1 MPRNLF
7 PDPKRLY
14 CCSNEDPPVTMKN
27 LTVIAAFVIFCFYG
41 VEDANCRAKRAI
53 LDDFEWLPAFEA
65 AMLVDN
71 PPISSKVQRNP
82 QSFFNLDDGDRSETL
97 EIELDNAENRRH
109 HRKNKAKRE
118 TTSFPSLPVASAVLE
133 ERSGCHET
141 EIANDE
147 PALPMRVVAKK
158 LSPSLLIPR
167 KRSVA

>member
-1 MPRNLF
+1 
-7 PDPKRLY
+7 
-14 CCSNEDPPVTMKN
+14 MKN
-27 LTVIAAFVIFCFYG
+27 LAVIAAIIVFCLCK
-41 VEDANCRAKRAI
+41 VEDSHCRSKRAI

-82 QSFFNLDDGDRSETL
+82 QSFFHLDDGDRSETL
-97 EIELDNAENRRH
+97 EVELDNAESRRH

-118 TTSFPSLPVASAVLE
+118 TTNFPSLPVASAVIQE
-133 ERSGCHET
+133 NSGCQDHEM
-141 EIANDE
+141 AKDE